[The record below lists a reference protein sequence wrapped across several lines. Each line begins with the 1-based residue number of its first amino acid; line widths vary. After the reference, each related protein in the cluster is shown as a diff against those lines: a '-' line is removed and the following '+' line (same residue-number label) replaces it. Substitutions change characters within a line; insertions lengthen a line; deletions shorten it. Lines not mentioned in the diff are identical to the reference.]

1 MTGRFATRQDFSL
14 RRMGSRMLQA
24 ARLNGDTFRELRDD
38 PSTTVQSVSLVAI
51 IGLCYGAGL
60 GLFGYFN
67 GDFSVLWTPV
77 VILTVLLASI
87 SIAIVWSGIT
97 FLIMTRLFRRK
108 IAYLQLARPF
118 FFSWSPGL
126 LFLFTLTPNP
136 VVSDITRAVGSVWI
150 VVANV
155 FAVKNA
161 VGVSTQQSMLTFI
174 ISIVFLIFLGALV
187 LAVIQFLSA

>member
-1 MTGRFATRQDFSL
+1 MTGFATRQDFSL

-24 ARLNGDTFRELRDD
+24 ARFNGDTFRELRDD

-51 IGLCYGAGL
+51 IGLCYGAGP

-67 GDFSVLWTPV
+67 GDFSALWTSVV

-97 FLIMTRLFRRK
+97 
-108 IAYLQLARPF
+108 
-118 FFSWSPGL
+118 WSPGP

-150 VVANV
+150 VVA
-155 FAVKNA
+155 
-161 VGVSTQQSMLTFI
+161 
-174 ISIVFLIFLGALV
+174 
-187 LAVIQFLSA
+187 

>member
-1 MTGRFATRQDFSL
+1 MTGRFATRQDLSL
-14 RRMGSRMLQA
+14 RRMGSRMLKA
-24 ARLNGDTFRELRDD
+24 ACLNGDTFRELRDD

-67 GDFSVLWTPV
+67 GDFSALGTSV
-77 VILTVLLASI
+77 VILTGLLVGI
-87 SIAIVWSGIT
+87 SIAFVWSGVT
-97 FLIMTRLFRRK
+97 FLMMTSFFRRK
-108 IAYLQLARPF
+108 IVYSQLARPF

-126 LFLFTLTPNP
+126 LFICMLTPSP
-136 VVSDITRAVGSVWI
+136 VVSDIARALGTIWI

-155 FAVKNA
+155 FAVKIA

-187 LAVIQFLSA
+187 LAVIQFLFA